1 MEKQITKSSELN
13 WKPLIEEG
21 VNTDG
26 ISAKIL
32 CYDDIAKRP
41 TTFLLRFEPGA
52 SYPNHVHPA
61 GEEIYVIEGEVR
73 SGKDELKT
81 GDYLYM
87 PPGSTH
93 SVFSKT
99 GCTLLFLVPEEVVI
113 LK

>member
-1 MEKQITKSSELN
+1 MEKQITRTSEIN
-13 WKPLIEEG
+13 WKPLVEEG
-21 VNTDG
+21 INTNG

-32 CYDDIAKRP
+32 CFDPIAKRP
-41 TTFLLRFEPGA
+41 TAFLLKFEAGA

-61 GEEIYVIEGEVR
+61 GEEIFVLEGEIR
-73 SGKDELKT
+73 SGKDELKK

-93 SVFSKT
+93 SVFTKT
-99 GCTLLFLVPEEVVI
+99 GCTLLFKVPEEVII